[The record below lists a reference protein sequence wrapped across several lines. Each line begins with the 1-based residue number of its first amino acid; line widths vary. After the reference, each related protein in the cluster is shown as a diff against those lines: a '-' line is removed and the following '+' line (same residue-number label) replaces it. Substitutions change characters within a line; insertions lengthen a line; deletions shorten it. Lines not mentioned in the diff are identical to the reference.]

1 MTRTRNGIETPTL
14 ASFDA
19 PLNVAVIGSSGGI
32 GGALAAALG
41 DCAAVDR
48 LFALSRGNGTSPD
61 NRTVGLRTDVL
72 DEGSIER
79 AASHIREEC
88 GALHLVIV
96 ASGVLHGDGLAP
108 EKTWRTVT
116 RASMETS
123 FQVNAVGP
131 VLVAKHFLPLLASGG
146 KAAFAALSARVG
158 SIEDNRLGGWYS
170 YRASKAA
177 LNMMVRTLSVEL
189 ARRQPNA
196 ICVALHPGT
205 VDTDLSRPFQSSVPQ
220 GNLFTPAQAA
230 RNLLQTL
237 DGLGTGDSGHHFAWD
252 GSRIRA

>member
-1 MTRTRNGIETPTL
+1 MSGAIKVSDLGLE
-14 ASFDA
+14 SFGE

-32 GGALAAALG
+32 GGALVHALSG
-41 DCAAVDR
+41 CAGVDR
-48 LFALSRGNGTSPD
+48 LYALSRDGAEPSD
-61 NRTVGLRTDVL
+61 NRVIGLRLDVL
-72 DEGSIER
+72 DEGAIES
-79 AASHIREEC
+79 AAARIRED
-88 GALHLVIV
+88 GISLNLVIV
-96 ASGVLHGDGLAP
+96 ASGILHDSGLSP
-108 EKTWRTVT
+108 EKTWRAVT
-116 RASMETS
+116 RDSMETT
-123 FQVNAVGP
+123 FQVNTVGP
-131 VLVAKHFLPLLASGG
+131 ALVAKHFLPLLASDG

-158 SIEDNRLGGWYS
+158 SIEDNRLGGWHS

-177 LNMMVRTLSVEL
+177 LNMMVKTLSVEL

-252 GSRIRA
+252 GTRIRA